1 MIQDDPRLSAQRHV
15 EEVDVCIVGAGPS
28 GLSTA
33 IKLMQLS
40 KQHSKELR
48 VMVVE
53 KGADIG
59 SHTLSGAVIE
69 TRALDE
75 LIPGLLD
82 SQRFTHYYR

>member
-1 MIQDDPRLSAQRHV
+1 M
-15 EEVDVCIVGAGPS
+15 EEVDVCIVGAGPA

-40 KQHSKELR
+40 KQHNKELR

-75 LIPGLLD
+75 LIPGNSTTKDTLV
-82 SQRFTHYYR
+82 FTFKIGS